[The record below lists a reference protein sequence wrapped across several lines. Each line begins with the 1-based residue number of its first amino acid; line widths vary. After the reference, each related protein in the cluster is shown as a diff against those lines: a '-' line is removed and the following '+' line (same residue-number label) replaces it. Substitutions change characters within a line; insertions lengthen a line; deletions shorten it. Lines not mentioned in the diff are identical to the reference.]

1 MVGMVGFKEGPFV
14 NTRGGQLFKDFA
26 LCRIGSVIW
35 IAGLLLGNSELITLF
50 FRQWQLDRCN
60 TVAVRVSLFTLARE
74 IEMDMHSADSLHYR
88 LTRIGTEAATGY
100 FDALPEGEWD
110 FGRALAWC
118 RSRPND
124 DFMRKQMLRLIAQLE
139 PEAVK
144 QRILAAADEDLF
156 LKALYFEACL
166 LFSPLAPL
174 RKHFPIRLRPRLAGH
189 TPMIFIKAHLR
200 EGHLLH
206 RHWTEK
212 LRTNFFQ
219 HAPLMT
225 LNALGLEAPVDDESM
240 ARAMAVAEP
249 LDRLAAMSPSEPV
262 SDPGKPL
269 NPEALTQMALHRLEQ
284 VGIEVGQ
291 EMRHESSLSPIA
303 LLRSWQLELTVACG
317 RQRYRL
323 DGEQIA
329 YGRGLELE
337 AARVACTMEIVERVS
352 SYATVAAT
360 ELVGYQQPYPLVRAS
375 LSELKRSGRSALD
388 PNRLGLEANYRDE
401 PLYWIEG
408 RRIAK
413 DGAHPILVPA
423 QCVFLFCNLDE
434 VSLSSGLGSNGLG
447 AGASLVQAKC
457 KALLEVIER
466 DSAATIP
473 YVPELCFDVESGDER
488 IAGLLHA
495 YAQRGIHVGF
505 LDLTGPLGVPCCKSY
520 VVHPDG
526 EVAIGTSAHLNA
538 KQALVSALTETPYPF
553 PNGPPSRPLPAV
565 GVRVPLEAL
574 PNYDRG
580 DADQNLALLEQLLLA
595 NGFGPIYIDL
605 TRADLDLP
613 VVRAIV
619 PGMETLGEFDRFSRV
634 HPRLYGHYLK
644 YAS

>member
-1 MVGMVGFKEGPFV
+1 ME
-14 NTRGGQLFKDFA
+14 
-26 LCRIGSVIW
+26 
-35 IAGLLLGNSELITLF
+35 
-50 FRQWQLDRCN
+50 
-60 TVAVRVSLFTLARE
+60 
-74 IEMDMHSADSLHYR
+74 MHSADWLHYH

-100 FDALPEGEWD
+100 FDAIPEGAWD
-110 FGRALAWC
+110 FDNALAWC
-118 RSRPND
+118 RSRPHD
-124 DFMRKQMLRLIAQLE
+124 DFMRKQMLRLIAGWA
-139 PEAVK
+139 PETVK

-166 LFSPLAPL
+166 LFAPLAPL
-174 RKHFPIRLRPRLAGH
+174 RKHFPPRLRPRLAGQS
-189 TPMIFIKAHLR
+189 PMIFIKAHQR
-200 EGHLLH
+200 GDHHLH
-206 RHWTEK
+206 RHWMEK

-219 HAPLMT
+219 HAPLPT
-225 LNALGLEAPVDDESM
+225 LQAIGLEAPVDDERM
-240 ARAMAVAEP
+240 ARAMTVAAP
-249 LDRLAAMSPSEPV
+249 LDQLVAALSSEHTSDPAKPSDLEVLTQLALKRLAQA
-262 SDPGKPL
+262 
-269 NPEALTQMALHRLEQ
+269 
-284 VGIEVGQ
+284 GIEVGQ

-317 RQRYRL
+317 RHRYRL
-323 DGEQIA
+323 HGEQIA

-352 SYATVAAT
+352 SYATVDST
-360 ELVGYQQPYPLVRAS
+360 EVVGYRQSYPLVRAT
-375 LSELKRSGRSALD
+375 LSELNRNGRSALD
-388 PNRLGLEANYRDE
+388 PNRLGLEAPYRNE

-447 AGASLVQAKC
+447 AGASLAQAKC

-488 IAGLLHA
+488 IAGLLQA
-495 YAQRGIHVGF
+495 YAQRGIHIGF
-505 LDLTGPLGVPCCKSY
+505 LDLTGPLGLPCCKCY
-520 VVHPDG
+520 VMHADG

-553 PNGPPSRPLPAV
+553 PNGPDSQPLPQA

-580 DADQNLALLEQLLLA
+580 DVDENLALLEQLLQA
-595 NGFGPIYIDL
+595 NGFEPIYLDL
-605 TRADLDLP
+605 TRTDLGLP

-619 PGMETLGEFDRFSRV
+619 PGMEPLGEFDRFSRV
-634 HPRLYGHYLK
+634 HPRLYGNYLK
-644 YAS
+644 YAG